1 MVYHTPKSKLT
12 FLYPWRIFLNYRSII
27 LSWANC
33 FVLQPS
39 NHYINKQILLTS
51 SLLSHTTSNENI
63 KSPAAQLTIF
73 HIALAYIIL
82 SLKRK
87 ENLGVDEQLLHHC
100 RYYFNVPV
108 NSNLQASRNA
118 TGKYTL
124 ISIYHTKYNFYI
136 K

>member
-1 MVYHTPKSKLT
+1 MANVRNLKTL
-12 FLYPWRIFLNYRSII
+12 
-27 LSWANC
+27 LSWINC

-51 SLLSHTTSNENI
+51 SSLLHTTSNENI
-63 KSPAAQLTIF
+63 KSPAAQLRIF
-73 HIALAYIIL
+73 RIALAYIIL

-87 ENLGVDEQLLHHC
+87 ENLGVDKERLHHC

-108 NSNLQASRNA
+108 NSNLQTSRNA